1 MVKRAVRLAAAVL
14 FAGVL
19 AILLFL
25 LPAVASAQEAKP
37 SLVDRVIGRWRV
49 ALGGKPG
56 KSRPI
61 FARELAFEARLE
73 ALAAGESPSS
83 PLTEPQI
90 RAALARHVT
99 ESLLAELPL
108 DPTPSPGKVGEQAS
122 RARRFLIARVGGE
135 ERLRAALEVERF
147 STDELD
153 ALLRRTA
160 RASLYL
166 DRMVAPQVDPTD
178 IELREMHASGQTPF
192 SKQRFADVAPE
203 LRRWVVAQRLAEALE
218 TFYQRAR
225 ARVVI
230 TWAKQP

>member
-1 MVKRAVRLAAAVL
+1 MVRRARGWARLALAAVVL
-14 FAGVL
+14 GLAGS
-19 AILLFL
+19 
-25 LPAVASAQEAKP
+25 PSVASAQPEAAT
-37 SLVDRVIGRWRV
+37 LIDRVIGRWRV
-49 ALGGKPG
+49 VEGGKPG

-73 ALAAGESPSS
+73 AMASGEGPVGAI
-83 PLTEPQI
+83 TEPQV

-108 DPTPSPGKVGEQAS
+108 DPAPSPTKVGEQAS
-122 RARRFLIARVGGE
+122 RARRFLLARVGGE
-135 ERLRAALEVERF
+135 DRLKAAMDAERF

-166 DRMVAPQVDPTD
+166 DRMVATQVDPTEL
-178 IELREMHASGQTPF
+178 ELRQLHGSGQTPF
-192 SKQRFADVAPE
+192 SKQPFANVAGD

-218 TFYQRAR
+218 AFYQRAR
-225 ARVVI
+225 SRVVI
-230 TWAKQP
+230 TWANRGG

>member
-1 MVKRAVRLAAAVL
+1 MVRRCVALA
-14 FAGVL
+14 L
-19 AILLFL
+19 ALFL
-25 LPAVASAQEAKP
+25 SPAVAWAQDAAPSASQKP
-37 SLVDRVIGRWRV
+37 SLVDRVIGRWRL
-49 ALGGKPG
+49 ASGGKQG

-73 ALAAGESPSS
+73 ALAAGESPSA

-99 ESLLAELPL
+99 ESLLAELPM
-108 DPTPSPGKVGEQAS
+108 DPTPSPSKVGEQAS

-135 ERLRAALEVERF
+135 DRLRSALEIERF

-178 IELREMHASGQTPF
+178 VELREMHASGQTPF
-192 SKQRFADVAPE
+192 TKQRFADIAPE

-230 TWAKQP
+230 TWAKPPNASG